1 MSPTHSNEN
10 DQPRI
15 AAVVPP
21 SGIDADL
28 PVRQFV
34 AELRAR
40 GIRVSG
46 LLQDTREEN
55 DNCFVCLID
64 IETGASFPIL
74 QCKTETETEAASA
87 CALDTAALIETTTVM
102 RRIAGSA
109 ADLVVFNRFSGM
121 EADGDG
127 FAAEMLDFMSR
138 DMPVLTIVRERHLPA
153 WRHFTGGM
161 ACELPPDLAALN
173 AWFATVEQRA

>member
-1 MSPTHSNEN
+1 MPLPTSTEH
-10 DQPRI
+10 DLLRI

-21 SGIDADL
+21 PGIDADQ
-28 PVRQFV
+28 PVREFV
-34 AELRAR
+34 ADLRSR
-40 GIRVSG
+40 GIRVTG

-64 IETGASFPIL
+64 IETGTSYPIL
-74 QCKTETETEAASA
+74 QCKTEAASA

-102 RRIAGSA
+102 RRIAGNA

-138 DMPVLTIVRERHLPA
+138 DIPVLTIVRERHLPA

-161 ACELPPDLAALN
+161 ACELPPDLTALN
-173 AWFATVEQRA
+173 AWFATIEHQA

>member
-21 SGIDADL
+21 PGIDADQ
-28 PVRQFV
+28 PVREFV
-34 AELRAR
+34 ADLRSR

-74 QCKTETETEAASA
+74 QCKTETASA

-138 DMPVLTIVRERHLPA
+138 DIPVLTIVRERHLPA

-161 ACELPPDLAALN
+161 ACELPPDPAALKR
-173 AWFATVEQRA
+173 WFAAIDFPA